1 MINKE
6 FAHMAKCTHYSCKFR
21 KFLQKYVVYLKH
33 IIVYLVH
40 TPKKMQKTLFFVVIR
55 CFQTMNRPCERHIF
69 LVMEDNMEE
78 KHGVAHW
85 KEIHIVVVIHA
96 HR

>member
-6 FAHMAKCTHYSCKFR
+6 FAYMAKCTRYSCKFR
-21 KFLQKYVVYLKH
+21 KFFQKSVVYLKH
-33 IIVYLVH
+33 IVVYLVH
-40 TPKKMQKTLFFVVIR
+40 TPKKMQITLFFVVVR
-55 CFQTMNRPCERHIF
+55 CFQTMNRPCGRHIF
-69 LVMEDNMEE
+69 LELEDNREE
-78 KHGVAHW
+78 MGGVAHW